1 MALDRRW
8 LVLDAIRRGLRTPL
22 SEMTQQEVEEHRRSR
37 VPQVPVG
44 QELLDR
50 LGRWLFGTPRPSVAI
65 RTDSLQGADGELP
78 ARIYRPPELPDDAP
92 LILYLHGGGW
102 MLGSPRQYDWICSC
116 LAEDVGALVV
126 SVDYGKAPEAPAPAA
141 YEDATAAFR
150 WLEEHRTELRATGPV
165 AVAGDSAGGNLA
177 ALVAIA
183 ARDEGRALGAQVLI
197 YPGTD
202 LTRSFPSVNEL
213 TDEPILHREDI
224 DAFVERYLAG
234 GLEADDPRV
243 SPWFVEDVSGVA
255 PALVQT
261 AHHDPLV
268 DEGEAYAARLREV
281 GVEVRLTR
289 YVDVPHG
296 FVSLP
301 GITPAAKQA
310 VAEQVAFLRGHLLT

>member
-8 LVLDAIRRGLRTPL
+8 GVLDAIRRGARTPL
-22 SEMTQQEVEEHRRSR
+22 SEMSQQEVEENRRSR

-50 LGRWLFGTPRPSVAI
+50 LGRWLFGAPRPSVAI
-65 RTDSLQGADGELP
+65 RTRSVRGAVGELP
-78 ARIYRPPELPDDAP
+78 ARVYRPPHLPDGAP

-102 MLGSPRQYDWICSC
+102 MLGSPQQYDWICTC

-126 SVDYGKAPEAPAPAA
+126 SVDYRKAPEDPAPAA
-141 YEDATAAFR
+141 QEDVTAAFR
-150 WLEEHRTELRATGPV
+150 WLEEHRTELRASGPV

-177 ALVAIA
+177 ALVALA
-183 ARDEGRALGAQVLI
+183 ARDEVRDLRAQVLI

-224 DAFVERYLAG
+224 DAFVDRYLAG

-243 SPWFVEDVSGVA
+243 SPWFAEDVSGVA

-261 AHHDPLV
+261 ADHDPLV
-268 DEGEAYAARLREV
+268 DEGEAYAERLREA

-301 GITPAAKQA
+301 GIAPAAKQA
-310 VAEQVAFLRGHLLT
+310 VAEQVAFLHDHLLT